1 MNIRSAEI
9 QNFITFIINDYER
22 CSADLV
28 KCRLITILIYLSKL
42 SIMTHETLFDSYLL
56 T

>member
-1 MNIRSAEI
+1 M
-9 QNFITFIINDYER
+9 ITSDAALTSSSVGSSPF
-22 CSADLV
+22 
-28 KCRLITILIYLSKL
+28 TILIYLSKL